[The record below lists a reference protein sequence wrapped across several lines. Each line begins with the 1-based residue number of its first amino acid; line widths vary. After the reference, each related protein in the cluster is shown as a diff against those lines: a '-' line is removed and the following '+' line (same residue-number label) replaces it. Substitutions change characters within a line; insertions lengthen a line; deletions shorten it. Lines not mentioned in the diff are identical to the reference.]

1 MKKIILIVFVAMATF
16 LMMSCNEFK
25 SQRRLVEEMQCP
37 VVVLAKSDESYN
49 ARFDNI
55 VLQGSNGDIVQLSCR
70 EDFASA
76 LYDTFEV
83 GDTIIHCK

>member
-1 MKKIILIVFVAMATF
+1 MKKFILITAMAMVAF
-16 LMMSCNEFK
+16 LMTSCNEFK

-70 EDFASA
+70 ESFALT